1 MSNSQHHLQRFKL
14 FRYIL
19 FYLSRIFIIPIFALE
34 FVVTSAMMG
43 EMNKLIDKL
52 IEQRVVE
59 PSNSAWSS
67 PVVMATKSNGTY
79 GLCLCSCDVPAFNW

>member
-1 MSNSQHHLQRFKL
+1 MINFILLLDFIYSIYCIYFTATMSNSQHHLQRFKL

-59 PSNSAWSS
+59 PSNSA
-67 PVVMATKSNGTY
+67 
-79 GLCLCSCDVPAFNW
+79 